1 MLASELKRIV
11 REVPGFPKPGIT
23 FYDVT
28 TLFRSAGAF
37 GTVVERLVERY
48 RGEPIDAIAA
58 IEARGF
64 VLGAAVAIELEV
76 GLILVRKA
84 GKLPHVTESETY
96 SLEYGQASIEVHRDA
111 VAEGQRVLVIDDVL
125 ATGGTASAVGRI
137 VHRLGGMVVG
147 YAFLLEIDS
156 LAGRGKLGGT
166 PVFSLLHYA

>member
-1 MLASELKRIV
+1 MLASEIKKIV

-28 TLFRSAGAF
+28 TLFRSAVAF
-37 GTVVERLVERY
+37 RSIVERIVERY
-48 RGEPIDAIAA
+48 RGERIDAIAA

-64 VLGAAVAIELEV
+64 VLGAAVAAGLEV

-96 SLEYGQASIEVHRDA
+96 DLEYGQASIEVHRDA
-111 VAEGQRVLVIDDVL
+111 VGEGQRILVIDDVL
-125 ATGGTASAVGRI
+125 ATGGTAAAVGRI
-137 VHRLGGMVVG
+137 VTRLGGQVLG

-156 LAGRGKLGGT
+156 LAGRSKLGGT